1 MSELNDFIDTLPQGI
16 KTQIGNKGVKI
27 SGGQRQRILIAR
39 ALFKNSNVIILDEG
53 TNAIDLKTELKI
65 LENLSND
72 KKSVKIIVSHRK
84 ESISKC
90 NRLFRLD
97 ERGFNEI
104 KRDDI

>member
-1 MSELNDFIDTLPQGI
+1 MTLSIHFLKVLKHKLEIRG
-16 KTQIGNKGVKI
+16 KI

-65 LENLSND
+65 LEDLSND
-72 KKSVKIIVSHRK
+72 KNSVKIIVSHRK

-90 NRLFRLD
+90 NETL
-97 ERGFNEI
+97 
-104 KRDDI
+104 